1 MDGVVTM
8 LQQYKRI
15 LVAVDGSDESE
26 AAFRKA
32 VHVANRNQSSL
43 FLLHVIDTMSFQSVS
58 GYEGLITENVTDQV
72 KETLEEYK
80 KYAELQGVE
89 EFQYLIEYGSPKI
102 LIAKYVPKEYQ
113 VDLIMLGAT
122 GLNAV
127 ERLFVGSVSRY
138 VIQNASC
145 DVLVVRTDLE
155 NQPIQF

>member
-1 MDGVVTM
+1 M

-43 FLLHVIDTMSFQSVS
+43 FLLHVIDTMSFQSV
-58 GYEGLITENVTDQV
+58 TDQV

-102 LIAKYVPKEYQ
+102 LIAKDVPKEYQ

>member
-80 KYAELQGVE
+80 KYDKNLH
-89 EFQYLIEYGSPKI
+89 KTD
-102 LIAKYVPKEYQ
+102 K
-113 VDLIMLGAT
+113 
-122 GLNAV
+122 NAV
-127 ERLFVGSVSRY
+127 KFSELKVP
-138 VIQNASC
+138 
-145 DVLVVRTDLE
+145 L
-155 NQPIQF
+155 

>member
-1 MDGVVTM
+1 M

-89 EFQYLIEYGSPKI
+89 EFQYLI
-102 LIAKYVPKEYQ
+102 AKDVPKEYQ